1 MNLFCNLLYVKY
13 EKLPSPSAK
22 LAVDG
27 LRGVIEDN
35 VALGVTMM
43 QWLGASEAPEH
54 LNRVIGTLE
63 GEPLAG
69 RPLFAFQRFDLR
81 LEEAWLESYFGLPFE
96 AREIIR
102 LRKLDD
108 ASAMPALYDL
118 ATMVAER
125 MIEV

>member
-1 MNLFCNLLYVKY
+1 M
-13 EKLPSPSAK
+13 
-22 LAVDG
+22 DG
-27 LRGVIEDN
+27 LKGMIEDTM
-35 VALGVTMM
+35 ALSLTMM
-43 QWLGASEAPEH
+43 QWLGVSEAPEH
-54 LNRVIGTLE
+54 LNRDIGTLD
-63 GEPLAG
+63 GESLGG

-102 LRKLDD
+102 LRQLDD

-125 MIEV
+125 MITRD